1 MKAGFMKTNHKNARF
16 QVLSGIAEDSS
27 LMGCDCHWVN
37 GCNCFGHFI
46 VSSFSGS
53 GSQRGANLED
63 EDTTA
68 D

>member
-1 MKAGFMKTNHKNARF
+1 MKTSHKNARF
-16 QVLSGIAEDSS
+16 QVLSGVAEDSI
-27 LMGCDCHWVN
+27 LVGCDSLGRWLPLLPM
-37 GCNCFGHFI
+37 FI

-63 EDTTA
+63 EDTMA